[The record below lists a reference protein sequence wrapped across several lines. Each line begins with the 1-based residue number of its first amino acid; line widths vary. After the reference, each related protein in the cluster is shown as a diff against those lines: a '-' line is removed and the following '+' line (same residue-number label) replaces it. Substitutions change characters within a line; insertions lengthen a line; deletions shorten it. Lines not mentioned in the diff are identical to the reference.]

1 MKTMRWLCVILCVF
15 GGLAGALTPALAA
28 SAKAPR
34 PTAAPAPAGPYPE
47 IRIAA
52 VVNDEVI
59 SVSDLAS
66 RIRMILLSTAI
77 PDTPQARQRLA
88 AQVLRTLVD
97 ERLQIEEAKRKN
109 ITATSAEVQKAISGI
124 EQQNNMKPGQLDQVL
139 KSNGIEPDA
148 LIQQVTAA
156 IVWAKLVRQL
166 AVDTDPV
173 SDAEVDETLK
183 RLKQDQNE
191 PQSRVAE
198 IFLPVDN
205 PQDDSQ
211 VQASAERLIEQM
223 KQGARFS
230 AVAQQFSKS
239 ATAAVG
245 GDIGWIQPDELSPPL
260 AKAVAQM
267 SPGELSPPIRTPSG
281 YYILLVLDRR
291 NEGAAAG
298 PEDTLLHIV
307 QVVFP
312 LPPQA
317 SSDARRAALIQAEAA
332 RTNAKSCADMLKI
345 GRAEAPQL
353 SSEGD
358 LRLNQIAPAMRSLV
372 LGLGVEKPS
381 EPIMQKNGVGV
392 IMVCSKTDAASKP
405 AVETRDDVYQ
415 TLMRERLDALA
426 RRYMRDLRR
435 NAYVDVRV

>member
-15 GGLAGALTPALAA
+15 GGLAGVLTPALAA

-205 PQDDSQ
+205 P
-211 VQASAERLIEQM
+211 
-223 KQGARFS
+223 
-230 AVAQQFSKS
+230 
-239 ATAAVG
+239 
-245 GDIGWIQPDELSPPL
+245 
-260 AKAVAQM
+260 
-267 SPGELSPPIRTPSG
+267 
-281 YYILLVLDRR
+281 
-291 NEGAAAG
+291 AG
-298 PEDTLLHIV
+298 
-307 QVVFP
+307 
-312 LPPQA
+312 
-317 SSDARRAALIQAEAA
+317 
-332 RTNAKSCADMLKI
+332 
-345 GRAEAPQL
+345 
-353 SSEGD
+353 
-358 LRLNQIAPAMRSLV
+358 
-372 LGLGVEKPS
+372 
-381 EPIMQKNGVGV
+381 
-392 IMVCSKTDAASKP
+392 
-405 AVETRDDVYQ
+405 
-415 TLMRERLDALA
+415 
-426 RRYMRDLRR
+426 
-435 NAYVDVRV
+435 